1 MAVTRVQS
9 CRKPQYCLYGHYGQ
23 KRPKSVTLVTALS
36 LEAAAAL
43 AAERSAES
51 NSAGLVIAGNHC
63 SLTKHDD
70 ADANMSIR
78 RL

>member
-1 MAVTRVQS
+1 MQPAHSISIALLLSVAGWWVYGGSVRWRLGCRGTRM
-9 CRKPQYCLYGHYGQ
+9 R
-23 KRPKSVTLVTALS
+23 
-36 LEAAAAL
+36 
-43 AAERSAES
+43 